1 MRVRPASSRLRFSC
15 GVGVSIFLIG
25 AVALVA
31 FDRLAAADPVADAG
45 AGVAPEDLV
54 LDLGGGTLETR
65 KVTHG
70 SFTMG
75 SAPGDPAHEKDEEPA
90 HQVTITKD
98 FWIGKY
104 PVTRGQFAKFV
115 ADTRYVTDAEKG
127 QAGGAGWDGKPVDGG
142 KVAGLVQK
150 KDFTWRSPGFT
161 QTDTHPVVLVSYG
174 DATAFVGWASRK
186 SGKRVRLPTE
196 AEWEFAARAGTT
208 TAWSGGAAAEAEP
221 AAYGWFKTNAG
232 NGTRPVGQKKG
243 NALGVFDMSGNVMEW
258 CRDIF
263 APYREGAVADP
274 ETTTVT
280 GTEPE
285 RRVLRGGSWYRDPKR
300 GRSAARYKNAP
311 GARNADNGLRV
322 VVTNEEAVAPVVSTP
337 GPDFVPAAPVGL
349 GASARGGAGAG
360 AGAGLATP
368 SASGSSAATTPSGPL
383 ADGEAIRVNPAG
395 GTAEPISW
403 GLLLI
408 SPLAAASAV
417 VAWMLL
423 RRKRRPAGA
432 GAGARVR
439 VRASAGA
446 SAGGLATRAGTDGFF
461 VRASG
466 VTPGARV
473 RYACIVNGKE
483 VTDVVPLDGD
493 KETFVYTGSPPT
505 AIRVLEIIA
514 GARGQGATARASATP
529 APPLPQRS
537 PPPVPARPVA
547 PPVPLAL
554 PSAPASS
561 GVPVDVE
568 LDDLPDAVQV
578 QVVTQKIVMP
588 GAPPPV
594 PPPPVPPSSPSL
606 PPVPPSVPRP
616 PPSSPRPVV
625 DSPRALV
632 VPELEPEVIRD
643 APSTGSGAAVDGMT
657 STDVDLSSSRDVAL
671 AAQVVAAA
679 IAPPPP
685 PPPPPMSAAEAFK
698 VEPLEPDAHEDEDEA
713 PAKAEEPKAEEP
725 KPEEPKPKEPKP
737 EEPKPTAGSEESSA
751 PPPPPSKP

>member
-15 GVGVSIFLIG
+15 GVGVSIFLVG
-25 AVALVA
+25 AAALVA
-31 FDRLAAADPVADAG
+31 FDRLAAADPVTDAG
-45 AGVAPEDLV
+45 AGVSPEDLV

-75 SAPGDPAHEKDEEPA
+75 GVPGDPGHEKDEEPA

-232 NGTRPVGQKKG
+232 NGTRPVGQKKA
-243 NALGVFDMSGNVMEW
+243 NPLGVFDMSGNVMEW

-274 ETTTVT
+274 ETTAVT
-280 GTEPE
+280 GNEPE

-311 GARNADNGLRV
+311 GARNADNGFRV

-349 GASARGGAGAG
+349 GAG
-360 AGAGLATP
+360 AGAGLAVP

-383 ADGEAIRVNPAG
+383 ADGEAIRVHPAG
-395 GTAEPISW
+395 SAAEPISW

-432 GAGARVR
+432 GAGAGAEA
-439 VRASAGA
+439 RASAVGV
-446 SAGGLATRAGTDGFF
+446 STRAGTDGFF

-483 VTDVVPLDGD
+483 VTDLVPLDGD

-505 AIRVLEIIA
+505 AIRILEIVAI
-514 GARGQGATARASATP
+514 ARGQGAAARASAPP
-529 APPLPQRS
+529 AQLVPVRS

-547 PPVPLAL
+547 PPVPPVPPAPLAPPAPPVPL
-554 PSAPASS
+554 APPSAPASS
-561 GVPVDVE
+561 GVPVDVD
-568 LDDLPDAVQV
+568 LADLPDAVQV

-588 GAPPPV
+588 GAPPP
-594 PPPPVPPSSPSL
+594 
-606 PPVPPSVPRP
+606 
-616 PPSSPRPVV
+616 
-625 DSPRALV
+625 ALI
-632 VPELEPEVIRD
+632 VPELEPEVILD
-643 APSTGSGAAVDGMT
+643 APAARGGAAVDVLA
-657 STDVDLSSSRDVAL
+657 STDVDLSSSRDIAL

-679 IAPPPP
+679 IAPPS
-685 PPPPPMSAAEAFK
+685 PPPMSAAEAFK
-698 VEPLEPDAHEDEDEA
+698 VDPLEPDAPDADA
-713 PAKAEEPKAEEP
+713 PAKPEEP
-725 KPEEPKPKEPKP
+725 KPEEPKPEEPKP
-737 EEPKPTAGSEESSA
+737 EEPKPEE
-751 PPPPPSKP
+751 PKPEEPKP

>member
-15 GVGVSIFLIG
+15 GVGVSIFLVG
-25 AVALVA
+25 AAALVA
-31 FDRLAAADPVADAG
+31 FDRLAAADPVTDAG
-45 AGVAPEDLV
+45 AGVSPEDLV

-75 SAPGDPAHEKDEEPA
+75 GVPGDPGHEKDEEPA

-127 QAGGAGWDGKPVDGG
+127 QVGGAGWDGKPVDGG

-221 AAYGWFKTNAG
+221 AAYGWFKTNSG
-232 NGTRPVGQKKG
+232 NGTRPVGQKKA
-243 NALGVFDMSGNVMEW
+243 NPLGVFDMSGNVMEW

-263 APYREGAVADP
+263 APYREGAVTDP
-274 ETTTVT
+274 ETTAVT
-280 GTEPE
+280 GNEPE

-311 GARNADNGLRV
+311 GARNADNGFRV
-322 VVTNEEAVAPVVSTP
+322 LVTNEEAVAPVVSTP

-349 GASARGGAGAG
+349 GAGGGAGAG
-360 AGAGLATP
+360 AGVGAP
-368 SASGSSAATTPSGPL
+368 SASGSNAATLPSGPL
-383 ADGEAIRVNPAG
+383 ADGEALRVHPAG
-395 GTAEPISW
+395 GAAEPISW

-432 GAGARVR
+432 GAGAGAEA
-439 VRASAGA
+439 RASAVGV
-446 SAGGLATRAGTDGFF
+446 STRAGTDGFF

-466 VTPGARV
+466 VMPGARV

-493 KETFVYTGSPPT
+493 KETFVYTGSPPS
-505 AIRVLEIIA
+505 AIRVLEIVA
-514 GARGQGATARASATP
+514 GARGHGAAARASAMP
-529 APPLPQRS
+529 APPVPQRS

-547 PPVPLAL
+547 PPVPLA
-554 PSAPASS
+554 
-561 GVPVDVE
+561 
-568 LDDLPDAVQV
+568 
-578 QVVTQKIVMP
+578 
-588 GAPPPV
+588 
-594 PPPPVPPSSPSL
+594 
-606 PPVPPSVPRP
+606 PPVPPSVPGP
-616 PPSSPRPVV
+616 PPSSPRPAV
-625 DSPRALV
+625 DSPRALI
-632 VPELEPEVIRD
+632 VPELEPEVILA
-643 APSTGSGAAVDGMT
+643 APPAGSGATVDGLA

-671 AAQVVAAA
+671 AAKVVAAA
-679 IAPPPP
+679 IAS
-685 PPPPPMSAAEAFK
+685 PPPPMSAAEAFK
-698 VEPLEPDAHEDEDEA
+698 VEPLEPDDEA
-713 PAKAEEPKAEEP
+713 APKAEEP
-725 KPEEPKPKEPKP
+725 KPEEPKPEEPKP
-737 EEPKPTAGSEESSA
+737 EEPKPEE
-751 PPPPPSKP
+751 PKPEEPKPEEPKPEEPKPEEPKPEEPKPEEPKPEEPKPEEPKPEEPKPEEPKP

>member
-15 GVGVSIFLIG
+15 SVGVSIFLVG

-31 FDRLAAADPVADAG
+31 FDRLAAAEAPPDAG
-45 AGVAPEDLV
+45 AAPSAPDDLV

-70 SFTMG
+70 AFTMG

-150 KDFTWRSPGFT
+150 KDFTWRNPGFT

-232 NGTRPVGQKKG
+232 NGTRPVGQKKA
-243 NALGVFDMSGNVMEW
+243 NPLGVFDMSGNVMEW
-258 CRDIF
+258 CRDVF

-274 ETTTVT
+274 ESTSVA
-280 GTEPE
+280 GNEPE
-285 RRVLRGGSWYRDPKR
+285 RRVLRGGSWFRDPKR

-311 GARNADNGLRV
+311 GVRNADNGFRV

-349 GASARGGAGAG
+349 GAGVAA
-360 AGAGLATP
+360 P
-368 SASGSSAATTPSGPL
+368 SVSGSSAATTPSGPL
-383 ADGEAIRVNPAG
+383 ADGEAIRVNPAAG
-395 GTAEPISW
+395 GGEPISW

-432 GAGARVR
+432 GAG
-439 VRASAGA
+439 VRAGAEAGA
-446 SAGGLATRAGTDGFF
+446 GAVATRAGADGFF
-461 VRASG
+461 IRASG
-466 VTPGARV
+466 ATPGARV
-473 RYACIVNGKE
+473 RYTCIVNGKD
-483 VTDVVPLDGD
+483 VTDVVPLDGG
-493 KETFVYTGSPPT
+493 KETFVYTGAPPT
-505 AIRVLEIIA
+505 AIRVLEIVVS
-514 GARGQGATARASATP
+514 ARGPGAGARASATP
-529 APPLPQRS
+529 APPVPHRS

-547 PPVPLAL
+547 PPVPLAPL
-554 PSAPASS
+554 APASS

-578 QVVTQKIVMP
+578 QAVTQRMVMP

-594 PPPPVPPSSPSL
+594 ASPHPSPHASPHASPAQTGVPPPS
-606 PPVPPSVPRP
+606 
-616 PPSSPRPVV
+616 PSSPRPLV
-625 DSPRALV
+625 DLPRALI
-632 VPELEPEVIRD
+632 VPPLEPEVSND
-643 APSTGSGAAVDGMT
+643 APPAEVMA

-685 PPPPPMSAAEAFK
+685 PMSAAEAFK
-698 VEPLEPDAHEDEDEA
+698 VEPLEPEAAPHDEA
-713 PAKAEEPKAEEP
+713 PAKPEEP
-725 KPEEPKPKEPKP
+725 KPEEPKPEEPKP
-737 EEPKPTAGSEESSA
+737 EGSAESSRA
-751 PPPPPSKP
+751 PTPPAPPPSKP

>member
-15 GVGVSIFLIG
+15 SVGASIFLVG

-31 FDRLAAADPVADAG
+31 FDRLAAAEAPPDAG
-45 AGVAPEDLV
+45 AAAPSPDDLV

-65 KVTHG
+65 KVAHG
-70 SFTMG
+70 AFTMG
-75 SAPGDPAHEKDEEPA
+75 GVPGDAAHEKDEEPA

-98 FWIGKY
+98 FWIGRY

-150 KDFTWRSPGFT
+150 KDFTWRNPGFT

-174 DATAFVGWASRK
+174 DATAFAGWASRK

-196 AEWEFAARAGTT
+196 AEWEFAVRAGTT
-208 TAWSGGAAAEAEP
+208 TPWSGGAAAEAEP

-232 NGTRPVGQKKG
+232 NGTRPVGQKKA
-243 NALGVFDMSGNVMEW
+243 NPLGVFDMSGNVMEW
-258 CRDIF
+258 CRDVY

-274 ETTTVT
+274 ETATVA
-280 GTEPE
+280 GNEPE
-285 RRVLRGGSWYRDPKR
+285 RRVLRGGSWFRDPKR

-311 GARNADNGLRV
+311 GARNADNGFRV

-349 GASARGGAGAG
+349 GAGAGAG
-360 AGAGLATP
+360 TGAGAGGAAP
-368 SASGSSAATTPSGPL
+368 SVSGSSAVTTPSGPL

-395 GTAEPISW
+395 GSAEPMSW

-423 RRKRRPAGA
+423 RRKRRPGGPSA
-432 GAGARVR
+432 GAGAR
-439 VRASAGA
+439 A
-446 SAGGLATRAGTDGFF
+446 SAGGVATRAGADGFF
-461 VRASG
+461 VKAAG

-473 RYACIVNGKE
+473 RYACIVDGKE

-493 KETFVYTGSPPT
+493 KETFVYTGAPPK
-505 AIRVLEIIA
+505 AIRVLEIVA
-514 GARGQGATARASATP
+514 GAR
-529 APPLPQRS
+529 AP
-537 PPPVPARPVA
+537 VPVA
-547 PPVPLAL
+547 PLAP
-554 PSAPASS
+554 PSTPTSS

-568 LDDLPDAVQV
+568 LEDLPDAAQV
-578 QVVTQKIVMP
+578 QVVTQKMVMP
-588 GAPPPV
+588 GEPAPAV
-594 PPPPVPPSSPSL
+594 PPVPPSSPAT

-616 PPSSPRPVV
+616 PPSSPKPVA
-625 DSPRALV
+625 DSPRALI
-632 VPELEPEVIRD
+632 VPELEPEQIID
-643 APSTGSGAAVDGMT
+643 APPARSPSTPPATVEVMA

-679 IAPPPP
+679 IAS
-685 PPPPPMSAAEAFK
+685 PPPPMSAAEAFK
-698 VEPLEPDAHEDEDEA
+698 VEPLEP
-713 PAKAEEPKAEEP
+713 EEPKPEQPKPEEP
-725 KPEEPKPKEPKP
+725 KPEEPKPEEPKP
-737 EEPKPTAGSEESSA
+737 EEPKPAATEDSEEISA